1 MNNAPIVFILQAILT
16 YPLQRILLVEVAKT
30 LPQGGEAGRE
40 QLGRAEKIF
49 REDGKALRGVGGGIG
64 VNAGGAFPHQVYLIL
79 NIVHCRVEIVLR
91 RQPRVMG

>member
-64 VNAGGAFPHQVYLIL
+64 VNAGGAFPPGLSHPEYCSLP
-79 NIVHCRVEIVLR
+79 RGDR
-91 RQPRVMG
+91 APSRQPRVMG